1 MRLFTILFL
10 LLRFLSF
17 SQPVSVEITSIT
29 SGDSLDYQREF
40 KLTYLIKNNTA
51 DTLKLFWKSGYL
63 SSNQDNQTAKFAYYK
78 IYEGDLF
85 LNIGTIFSTKGK
97 RIASNRFSYSELD
110 ENKSKEDFENTYI
123 DFLRKN
129 YQTSRDAIDKI
140 YKEEGFEGLVKFE
153 GKMYME
159 KIEKNKIHYQVLN
172 PNQKVECTATFNWD
186 KKRYYFSDPNEYYLD
201 ENAKHFLEIT
211 LVALKE
217 EFKSQIDTELY
228 AKIKDN
234 PNFIKGVFVSN
245 KVEINLKPD

>member
-17 SQPVSVEITSIT
+17 SQPLSVEITSIA
-29 SGDSLDYQREF
+29 SRDSLDYQREF

-51 DTLKLFWKSGYL
+51 DTLKLFLKSSYL
-63 SSNQDNQTAKFAYYK
+63 SSNQDNQAGKFAYYK
-78 IYEGDLF
+78 IYEDDLF
-85 LNIGTIFSTKGK
+85 LDIGTIFSTKGK
-97 RIASNRFSYSELD
+97 RITINRFSFNDLD

-123 DFLRKN
+123 DFLRQH
-129 YQTSRDAIDKI
+129 YHTSRDAIDKI
-140 YKEEGFEGLVKFE
+140 YKEEGFEGLIKFE

-159 KIEKNKIHYQVLN
+159 QIEKKKIEYQVLE
-172 PNQKVECTATFNWD
+172 PNQKVECMATFYWD
-186 KKRYYFSDPNEYYLD
+186 KKRYYFKDPNEYYLD

-217 EFKSQIDTELY
+217 EFKSQIETELY
-228 AKIKDN
+228 AKIKDD

-245 KVEINLKPD
+245 KVEINLRPD